1 MLSKTA
7 TLILALTPSSLAWE
21 WGKSG
26 KWTGTQRM
34 NCHGGSS
41 YINYTTVTGL
51 FRQDDVATDAS
62 TFDYTTSNYGL
73 INQTYETDAEFDP
86 NGTKTQWERFEYYVN
101 TLNEEAG
108 SNTQYKVVY
117 FARHGEGYHNAA
129 ETFYGTP
136 AWNCYWSEQDGNGT
150 VTWADAYLT
159 EAGLAQTT
167 KANSFWK
174 GQLATQKQPAP
185 RSYYTSP
192 LNRCTI
198 TANLTFNGLDLP
210 EEYPFVPTVKELFRE
225 GISIHTCDRRSNK
238 SHIET
243 LFPFYQIEAGFTE
256 YDELWNGTYAE
267 TSAAQA
273 VRSKKVLD
281 DVFSN
286 DDNTWISVTSHSGE
300 IKSLLSVLGHRAF
313 SLSTGQAI
321 PVLVKADN
329 LRKADAPTTTVSSW
343 SLDPTC
349 AAPPVT
355 SIAGTGC
362 LCSSASSTLASAT
375 ATITAA

>member
-1 MLSKTA
+1 MD
-7 TLILALTPSSLAWE
+7 
-21 WGKSG
+21 
-26 KWTGTQRM
+26 Q
-34 NCHGGSS
+34 
-41 YINYTTVTGL
+41 
-51 FRQDDVATDAS
+51 
-62 TFDYTTSNYGL
+62 TTSSFGL
-73 INQTYETDAEFDP
+73 LNRTYDTDAEFDP
-86 NGTKTQWERFEYYVN
+86 AGTKTQWQRFEYYVN
-101 TLNEEAG
+101 TLNEEAD
-108 SNTQYKVVY
+108 SKTQYKVVY

-136 AWNCYWSEQDGNGT
+136 AWNCYWAEQDGNGT

-159 EAGLAQTT
+159 AAGIAQTT
-167 KANSFWK
+167 KANTFWK
-174 GQLATQKQPAP
+174 SQLANQKMPAP

-225 GISIHTCDRRSNK
+225 GLSIHTCDRRSNR
-238 SHIET
+238 SHIEE
-243 LFPFYQIEAGFTE
+243 LFPFYKIESGFTE

-273 VRSKKVLD
+273 VRSKKALD

-286 DDNTWISVTSHSGE
+286 DDSTWISVTSHSGE
-300 IKSLLSVLGHRAF
+300 IASLLSVLGHRVF

-321 PVLVKADN
+321 PVLVKAQN
-329 LRKADAPTTTVSSW
+329 LKTTPPTSTVSSW

-349 AAPPVT
+349 LSPPVT

-362 LCSSASSTLASAT
+362 VCSTASSTLATAT
-375 ATITAA
+375 ATVTAA

>member
-1 MLSKTA
+1 M
-7 TLILALTPSSLAWE
+7 
-21 WGKSG
+21 
-26 KWTGTQRM
+26 
-34 NCHGGSS
+34 
-41 YINYTTVTGL
+41 
-51 FRQDDVATDAS
+51 
-62 TFDYTTSNYGL
+62 
-73 INQTYETDAEFDP
+73 
-86 NGTKTQWERFEYYVN
+86 
-101 TLNEEAG
+101 NEEAD
-108 SNTQYKVVY
+108 SKSQYKVVF

-159 EAGLAQTT
+159 AAGIAQTT

-174 GQLATQKQPAP
+174 SQLATEKMPAP

-210 EEYPFVPTVKELFRE
+210 EGYPFVPTVKELFRE

-238 SHIET
+238 THIES
-243 LFPFYQIEAGFTE
+243 LLPFYKIEDGFTE

-267 TSAAQA
+267 STDAQG
-273 VRSKKVLD
+273 VRSKTVLD

-300 IKSLLSVLGHRAF
+300 IKSLLSVLGHRTF
-313 SLSTGQAI
+313 SLSTGQAV
-321 PVLVKADN
+321 PVLVKAQNWRTVDV
-329 LRKADAPTTTVSSW
+329 PTTTVSSW
-343 SLDPTC
+343 SLDSTC
-349 AAPPVT
+349 TAPPVT

-362 LCSSASSTLASAT
+362 VCSTASSTLASVTAT
-375 ATITAA
+375 ATAV